1 VGNALVDRTW
11 NFRSTCLRTPVSAR
25 TLGYTIPEFV
35 SDDYVWDA
43 QCIRGNRCV
52 IRPPINSDGTSVY
65 QRDINS
71 SGEPGVESAPHV
83 NW

>member
-1 VGNALVDRTW
+1 MPE
-11 NFRSTCLRTPVSAR
+11 NFLSVLGLSA
-25 TLGYTIPEFV
+25 YTIPEFV
-35 SDDYVWDA
+35 SDDYVWDV

-52 IRPPINSDGTSVY
+52 IQPPINSDGTIVY

-71 SGEPGVESAPHV
+71 SGELSVESAPHV